1 MFLEWTPSRLGRLLT
16 GSAPWRLVVESDR
29 LVVIVG
35 GQQYPIASETLTN
48 FEIKRGLLWSELV
61 WSSSSS
67 ARFGGLSNLRAPG
80 LRRAVDDLLK
90 RSRCQRFD
98 MYYAKLARW
107 LADVDQAL
115 SSADE
120 KHRWLTYENQQA
132 LLDGKPSLDITLATL
147 KVLLDTPEV
156 RAHLGDRHDRAERD
170 LQRWASDWSQTWERR
185 NSLHMQRELVECK
198 ALFNKVESK
207 PLTDEQ
213 AEAVVCFDNR
223 VQVIASAGSGKTSTM
238 IAKAIYAMHRG
249 IVSHKSI
256 VMLAY
261 NKDAAAELQAR
272 ANASLE
278 RLGKPSVEIAAM
290 TFHSLGLKIIG
301 AATGSTPHVPAW
313 ARKQHLALAKLAEIV
328 DDLKDK
334 SPAFRTRWDIFRLVF
349 GRHIPLSRKDR
360 QFDTANSAGEG
371 KLVTLKGEE
380 VASQEEC
387 IIANWLFYNGVE
399 YQYEREYEHPTATS
413 VHRQYFPDFYYP
425 ELDLYHEHFALDAEG
440 LPPEQFKKYLE
451 GVEWKRKIHKQKGT
465 KLIETLSHQVRTG
478 EAFIHLAKELTARG
492 VKLDPNPDRPIPFN
506 GLEPIKHAD
515 LLGLIRTFIN
525 HYKSNCYTE
534 RDLEAR
540 LAAMDSG
547 TFKYRFDMFVNLL
560 IPVVKKWNEAL
571 DAENGI
577 DFEDMINKAA
587 GYLESGHR
595 SPYDLVMADEYQD
608 ASRARA
614 RLCKALV
621 RQPHRYL
628 FAVGDDWQSI
638 NRFAGADI
646 SVMTGFKPWYGHGQ
660 VLRLETTFRCPQA
673 ICDVSSRFVSKNP
686 AQFKKKVNSVTAPV
700 GPAFQAIQVD
710 HRNKVAQAVDQ
721 YVERLYQQ
729 ICSGSVPLGRGGKV
743 NVFVLGRYKL
753 DAKYLQ
759 DDWQQR
765 FGDRIAFRF
774 KTVHTSKGDEA
785 DYVILPGMVMR
796 GFPNVKVD
804 DPLFYLVMPQGDT
817 HPSSEERRLF
827 YVALT
832 RARRCV
838 AMFTVAGRR
847 SSFLQELIEEGAV
860 SPCDANGQAITE
872 PTLIESE
879 PHAAASGA
887 AKIASNPGAP
897 VCPGCKAGK
906 LIGRTGPYGEFLS
919 CSTYP
924 KCDYKPPKKKSSKAS
939 TPKNGSK
946 PVK

>member
-16 GSAPWRLVVESDR
+16 RSANWRLLVESDR
-29 LVVIVG
+29 LVVAVG
-35 GQQYPIASETLTN
+35 GEQYHIAPETLPS
-48 FEIKRGLLWSELV
+48 FEIKSRMLWSELV
-61 WSSSSS
+61 WPASTGV
-67 ARFGGLSNLRAPG
+67 RFGGLSNLRAPA
-80 LRRAVDDLLK
+80 LHRALNDLLK

-98 MYYAKLARW
+98 SYYAKLSRW
-107 LADVDQAL
+107 LAEADHALATADQ
-115 SSADE
+115 
-120 KHRWLTYENQQA
+120 KHRCLTYENQQA
-132 LLDGKPSLDITLATL
+132 LLGSKPSLELSVAAL
-147 KVLLDTPEV
+147 KELLDTPEV
-156 RAHLGDRHDRAERD
+156 RAHLNDGYSQAELDIERWTSD
-170 LQRWASDWSQTWERR
+170 WASTWEER
-185 NSLHMQRELVECK
+185 NKLHTKRELRNCRQI
-198 ALFNKVESK
+198 FDKVESK

-223 VQVIASAGSGKTSTM
+223 VQVVASAGSGKTSTM
-238 IAKAIYAMHRG
+238 IAKAIYAMHRE
-249 IVSHKSI
+249 IVSPKSI

-272 ANASLE
+272 AKASLE
-278 RLGKPSVEIAAM
+278 RLGKPNIEIAAM

-301 AATGSTPHVPAW
+301 SATGSTPHVPAW
-313 ARKQHLALAKLAEIV
+313 ARKERLALAKLAEIV

-349 GRHIPLSRKDR
+349 GRHLPLSRNDKL
-360 QFDTANSAGEG
+360 FDTTNSDGEG

-399 YQYEREYEHPTATS
+399 YQYEREYEHPTATAE
-413 VHRQYFPDFYYP
+413 HRQYFPDFFYP
-425 ELDLYHEHFALDAEG
+425 GLNLYHEHFALDAEG
-440 LPPEQFKKYLE
+440 QPPEQFKKYLE
-451 GVEWKRKIHKQKGT
+451 GVAWKRQIHKQKGT
-465 KLIETLSHQVRTG
+465 QLIETHSHNVRSG
-478 EAFIHLAKELTARG
+478 EAFTHLAKELTDRG
-492 VKLDPNPDRPIPFN
+492 IKLDPNPDRPIPFN

-525 HYKSNCYTE
+525 HFKSNCYTE
-534 RDLEAR
+534 QDLKAR
-540 LAAMDSG
+540 VAEMDG
-547 TFKYRFDMFVNLL
+547 GAFKYRFNMFVDLL
-560 IPVVKKWNEAL
+560 IPVIKKWDKAL
-571 DAENGI
+571 AAENGI

-587 GYLESGHR
+587 GYLEAGHR

-621 RQPHRYL
+621 RQSNRFL

-638 NRFAGADI
+638 NRFAGADV

-686 AQFKKKVNSVTAPV
+686 AQFKKNVNSVTAPI
-700 GPAFQAIQVD
+700 GPAFQAIQVE
-710 HRNKVAQAVDQ
+710 HRNKVAQAIDK

-729 ICSGSVPLGRGGKV
+729 ICDGSVPLGRGGKV

-753 DAKYLQ
+753 DAKFLSH
-759 DDWQQR
+759 DWQQR
-765 FGDRIAFRF
+765 FGDRMAFRF

-804 DPLFYLVMPQGDT
+804 DPLFSLVMPQGDT
-817 HPSSEERRLF
+817 FPSSEERRLF

-832 RARRCV
+832 RARRSV

-847 SSFLQELIEEGAV
+847 SSFLQELIDEGVVA
-860 SPCDANGQAITE
+860 PCDNNGRAITQ
-872 PTLIESE
+872 P
-879 PHAAASGA
+879 ASAELKSDRVSAGA
-887 AKIASNPGAP
+887 ATAQAPAKAKGP
-897 VCPGCKAGK
+897 VCPGCKVGE
-906 LIGRTGPYGEFLS
+906 LIWRRGPYGEFQS
-919 CSTYP
+919 CSTFP
-924 KCDYKPPKKKSSKAS
+924 RCKYKPPKKRM
-939 TPKNGSK
+939 
-946 PVK
+946 